1 MNAQKEVYAD
11 QQKTNGQKDL
21 HVTIQVTAKELGKSK
36 VITVEYPNGTNRIF
50 DVEIPANKLNGSII
64 RMKGQGNTSEGDLIL
79 HLAIEKSEEPVITEE
94 DWQESAGD
102 VHNFQNESST
112 EKGMDDFRDE
122 QPSGRS
128 MYDFDDGPTV
138 GETMYGF
145 NDGQT
150 AGNSWGG
157 GFETI
162 GAYGRNTSAGT
173 QNVYEEEEVSET
185 IGIKNPRG
193 KRMEPKVLNDLH
205 VTVQITEKDLGSNK
219 KVSVDYP
226 DGRKKSFNVEIP
238 ENKLNGSII
247 RLKGEGNTSK
257 GDLILHLEIQKKQ
270 VYMAEGAKD
279 AGKKYQNHQSQTE
292 KLDEEKE
299 WKLAMVE
306 EMTWTSVDK
315 VKAGIVTAGVA
326 GLALV
331 MLPVLGVMA
340 IPMWVILFAM
350 WYFMAIKGREPEMV
364 KGWINRSKQKIDFDE
379 YIAKDTAF
387 AKRLYYD
394 KCPKKAFLKYIK
406 KLNPEA
412 AEEIKASK

>member
-1 MNAQKEVYAD
+1 MKRRYQGEKIPAPKNGSARLKQIVLKACEYYPKDRFWTAQEMYDELDKLQRNSESQGMEEEEAAGTVSIKNVYTNQQKENIRKDVY
-11 QQKTNGQKDL
+11 
-21 HVTIQVTAKELGKSK
+21 V
-36 VITVEYPNGTNRIF
+36 
-50 DVEIPANKLNGSII
+50 
-64 RMKGQGNTSEGDLIL
+64 
-79 HLAIEKSEEPVITEE
+79 
-94 DWQESAGD
+94 
-102 VHNFQNESST
+102 
-112 EKGMDDFRDE
+112 

-128 MYDFDDGPTV
+128 KYDFDDGPTV

-145 NDGQT
+145 SDGQT

-173 QNVYEEEEVSET
+173 QNTYEEEEVSET

-193 KRMEPKVLNDLH
+193 KRMEPKVLDDLH

-226 DGRKKSFNVEIP
+226 DGRKKSFDVEIP

-270 VYMAEGAKD
+270 VYVAEGAKD

-306 EMTWTSVDK
+306 EMAWTSVDK

-350 WYFMAIKGREPEMV
+350 WYFLAIKGREPEMV